1 MNLQH
6 LSEQVG
12 QRLLEKQL
20 WLATAESCTGGW
32 ISQSITDIAGSSQW
46 FDRGFITYSNEAK
59 QDMLSV
65 SQDTLTQHGAVSEQT
80 VIEMVQGALANSRA
94 DVAVAVSGVAGPT
107 GGTPDK
113 PVGMV
118 WLAWGV
124 RGEEPVTQ
132 VEHYLGN
139 RYDVRQQTVETALQG
154 LLKLLA

>member
-46 FDRGFITYSNEAK
+46 FDRGFVTYSNEAK
-59 QDMLSV
+59 QDMLGV
-65 SQDTLTQHGAVSEQT
+65 SQDTLEQHGAVSEQT
-80 VIEMVQGALANSRA
+80 VIEMVQGALAQSRA
-94 DVAVAVSGVAGPT
+94 DVAVAVSGVAGPA

-124 RGEEPVTQ
+124 RGEQFVTQ

-139 RYDVRQQTVETALQG
+139 RSEVRQQTVETALQG

>member
-12 QRLLEKQL
+12 RRLLEKRL

-46 FDRGFITYSNEAK
+46 FDRGFVTYTNEAK
-59 QDMLSV
+59 QDMLNV
-65 SQDTLTQHGAVSEQT
+65 SPDTLVQHGAVSEQT
-80 VIEMVQGALANSRA
+80 VMEMVQGVLAKSRA
-94 DVAVAVSGVAGPT
+94 DVALAVTGIAGPT
-107 GGTPDK
+107 GGTPEK

-118 WLAWGV
+118 WHAWSM
-124 RGEEPVTQ
+124 RDAAPVTQ

-139 RYDVRQQTVETALQG
+139 RYEVRQQTVETALQG
-154 LLKLLA
+154 ILKLLA